1 AHVVGHSFGGNIAL
15 HFASLH
21 PNRIDRLTLADV
33 RVRTLQPRIDVES
46 WIAWPRC
53 RRYLEQLGI
62 EIDVHA
68 DDVGFEL
75 FERVARV
82 RLEQPERMQQLLTE
96 VASPFMG
103 PGGEATARRWLD
115 LLDTTAAREELA
127 SGARARPEDI
137 AAIDTPCQL
146 IYGEYSQALP

>member
-1 AHVVGHSFGGNIAL
+1 
-15 HFASLH
+15 
-21 PNRIDRLTLADV
+21 
-33 RVRTLQPRIDVES
+33 
-46 WIAWPRC
+46 
-53 RRYLEQLGI
+53 
-62 EIDVHA
+62 
-68 DDVGFEL
+68 
-75 FERVARV
+75 
-82 RLEQPERMQQLLTE
+82 LLTE

-146 IYGEYSQALP
+146 IYGEYSQALPAAYALKSILPEAGLKLVPKAGHFFPSKYPESIVEPLLAFAERTCQAVPMHDAAQ